1 MWGPGYQG
9 AVEGGVGAEDM
20 LDHPTWSKEFSLSK
34 TLSPHHSPP
43 PLSAVGYFIQDPFR
57 IKVIR
62 PGSLLV

>member
-34 TLSPHHSPP
+34 TLFPHHSPP
-43 PLSAVGYFIQDPFR
+43 HF
-57 IKVIR
+57 
-62 PGSLLV
+62 LL